1 VSNHPLR
8 RTGVRNMNYAGTETI
23 TIMQIIGHKTEEQ
36 TLRYIGWGL
45 NEMQVGMHQHEN
57 YRHR

>member
-1 VSNHPLR
+1 
-8 RTGVRNMNYAGTETI
+8 MNYAGTETI